1 MVKKSWTIVVFMILL
16 LTSCSS
22 DSAWDCIKT
31 SGNIYQEEVVL
42 DSFSRIEVF
51 HRVQLFV
58 RQGTQQ
64 KVVLETGENLRNG
77 VEFLVSDNTLIIKNE
92 NSCNL
97 FRDYGV
103 TKVYVTS
110 PNITEL
116 RNSSGLPIKSIGVL
130 NYESL
135 DLRSED
141 TSSSTVTHTNGD
153 YDLELEV
160 ENFTIVA
167 NGNAN
172 YFLKG
177 SATNANVGLYSGDAR
192 FEAAAFEVQHFQF
205 FHRSS
210 NKMIVNPRQSL
221 TGEIRSTGD
230 VISVH
235 QPPIVEVE
243 TFYTGRLIFQ

>member
-1 MVKKSWTIVVFMILL
+1 MVKTSWTFIVFMILL

-22 DSAWDCIKT
+22 DSAWDCVKT
-31 SGNIYQEEVVL
+31 TGNIYQEEVAL
-42 DSFSRIEVF
+42 DSFSKIEVF

-58 RQGTQQ
+58 QHGSQQ

-77 VEFLVSDNTLIIKNE
+77 IDFLVSDNKLIIKNE

-141 TSSSTVTHTNGD
+141 TSSNTVTHTNGD

-192 FEAAAFEVQHFQF
+192 FEAADFEVQFFQF

>member
-1 MVKKSWTIVVFMILL
+1 MVRNSCTFFIFIAIL

-22 DSAWDCIKT
+22 DSAWDCVKT
-31 SGNIYQEEVVL
+31 TGNIHQEEVAL
-42 DSFSRIEVF
+42 DSFSKIEVF

-58 RQGTQQ
+58 QQGDSQ
-64 KVVLETGENLRNG
+64 KVVLETGENLRNAIT
-77 VEFLVSDNTLIIKNE
+77 LDVSDNKLTIKNE

-116 RNSSGLPIKSIGVL
+116 RNSSGLTVKSIGVL

-135 DLRSED
+135 DLRSDD

-153 YDLELEV
+153 YDLELQV

-192 FEAAAFEVQHFQF
+192 FEAADFEVQHFQF

-210 NKMIVNPRQSL
+210 NKMLVNPRQSL

-230 VISVH
+230 VISVY
-235 QPPIVEVE
+235 QPPVVAVE